1 MSDEL
6 IKLAEG
12 MMPAPRDRAKV
23 LGHTC
28 EHDDCGKV
36 AGWGF
41 GRPRGKSH
49 WFCFEHRGDGDR
61 YL

>member
-12 MMPAPRDRAKV
+12 LASATRDAQKV
-23 LGHTC
+23 LGHIC
-28 EHDDCGKV
+28 EHSGCGKV

-41 GRPRGKSH
+41 ARPRMESH
-49 WFCFEHRGDGDR
+49 WFCFEHRADGDR

>member
-12 MMPAPRDRAKV
+12 MTSAPRHRAKV

-28 EHDDCGKV
+28 EHDGCGKV

-41 GRPRGKSH
+41 ARPRRESH
-49 WFCFEHRGDGDR
+49 WFCFEHRADGDS
-61 YL
+61 LL